1 MTANKRKKNSRMRGT
16 HTHGGGSKKKRRGAG
31 NRGGR
36 GFAGTGKRGDG
47 KKPIIWHIKYFGKFG
62 FKKKNA
68 ASIKSINVEDLCKS
82 INNLRD
88 KGLVDKKEDGYNVD
102 LKKVG
107 YDKLLGKGKV
117 SGKLA
122 IKARFASEN
131 AVKKVQAAGGSVT
144 LPEEKLL
151 EQEKTE

>member
-1 MTANKRKKNSRMRGT
+1 MMFNKRKKQSRMRGS

-36 GFAGTGKRGDG
+36 GLAGTGKRGDC
-47 KKPIIWHIKYFGKFG
+47 KKPLIWHTKYFGKSG

-68 ASIKSINVEDLCKS
+68 STIKTINIEDLCKL
-82 INNLRD
+82 IN
-88 KGLVDKKEDGYNVD
+88 KGLIEKKGDNYNVD

-117 SGKLA
+117 SEKLS

-131 AVKKVQAAGGSVT
+131 AIKKIQAAGGLVT
-144 LPEEKLL
+144 LQEESLL
-151 EQEKTE
+151 KQGKTD

>member
-1 MTANKRKKNSRMRGT
+1 MRGS

-36 GFAGTGKRGDG
+36 GLAGTGKRGDG
-47 KKPIIWHIKYFGKFG
+47 KKPLIWHTDYFGKYG

-68 ASIKSINVEDLCKS
+68 ASIKVINIEELCKS
-82 INNLRD
+82 INNLLD
-88 KGLVDKKEDGYNVD
+88 KGLVEKKGDNYNVD

-117 SGKLA
+117 SDKLA

-131 AVKKVQAAGGSVT
+131 AVKKVEAAGGSVT
-144 LPEEKLL
+144 LSEEKLL
-151 EQEKTE
+151 EQGKTE